1 VKKGVSLLLALLML
15 LSVMPA
21 GMAEQASAE
30 DNGLKGAIGEKLLE
44 EAALPQDQP
53 YLAMYVEYEKTDAY
67 CTTHA
72 KATLLYVNGN
82 GKSDNPAAKD
92 IVIELKTEDTLELI
106 EGSDYHVFFDDLAC
120 GEKYTFEFDLFC
132 EFLIFRK

>member
-1 VKKGVSLLLALLML
+1 M
-15 LSVMPA
+15 
-21 GMAEQASAE
+21 E
-30 DNGLKGAIGEKLLE
+30 LLE
-44 EAALPQDQP
+44 QSEVPQNQP
-53 YLAMYVEYEKTDAY
+53 YLALYVEYEKTDKY

-106 EGSDYHVFFDDLAC
+106 GGSDYHVFFDDLAC
-120 GEKYTFEFDLFC
+120 GDGGTGGC
-132 EFLIFRK
+132 GG